1 VPPMSKRMPKERER
15 ERERER
21 LARRQKSG
29 KRVGTDN
36 PLDLGPLA
44 REKMKERRLYPP
56 CPPFA

>member
-1 VPPMSKRMPKERER
+1 VPPMSKRMPK